1 MATSMTTGTRKFA
14 KGAMLL
20 VVVITSALLLWLIW
34 SKSPTSSSSPSGP
47 TVRKTISLDT
57 YRSCAARGSRFCVIT
72 TAELTEEWSQVYAI
86 PPWYGPDFR
95 LPEGATVEVR
105 ANRSNAQVFRQDW
118 YGTVY
123 LEKDGKFLPMDPET
137 NPWRGAGASYIE
149 IRAANAASVGKE
161 FTAVISAMDRE

>member
-1 MATSMTTGTRKFA
+1 MSKKMTGFRRFA
-14 KGAMLL
+14 KWAGAVVL
-20 VVVITSALLLWLIW
+20 VLGIFALTMNSYLQTPRDGNAPTRIRSITIN
-34 SKSPTSSSSPSGP
+34 
-47 TVRKTISLDT
+47 T
-57 YRSCAARGSRFCVIT
+57 YQSCAARGSRFCVIT
-72 TAELTEEWSQVYAI
+72 TAKLTEEWSQVYAI

-105 ANRSNAQVFRQDW
+105 ANRSNNQVFRQDW
-118 YGTVY
+118 YGMVY